1 REPHQHARG
10 GRAGGPPVKAFL
22 NYAGGGRLRPRARD
36 AMHEALDEILPFG
49 TARVRALTLMMMRAR
64 QAAATLLDC
73 TPQEIA
79 LVQNTSTGVHLVA
92 DGLHWRPGDEV
103 VVFDR
108 DFPAN
113 VRPWTRLAGSGVTV
127 RWVPMR
133 DGGYDLGDL
142 AAVLT
147 PATRLVAVSQ
157 VHFVTGFRVD
167 LD

>member
-1 REPHQHARG
+1 
-10 GRAGGPPVKAFL
+10 
-22 NYAGGGRLRPRARD
+22 
-36 AMHEALDEILPFG
+36 FG

-113 VRPWTRLAGSGVTV
+113 VRPWTRLAGRGVTV

-167 LD
+167 LDRVCALAATVGALVC